1 MPKPPAAE
9 PIAIIEDALL
19 AELAEFEDA
28 DDDAFDL
35 ADWEV

>member
-19 AELAEFEDA
+19 AEMAEFEDA
-28 DDDAFDL
+28 LGAREQ
-35 ADWEV
+35 AA